1 MTDEL
6 QNIYLPKFDDNDEMY
21 FDNVAEETFDF
32 SHYIRPKFDDNDKMY
47 FDEDEIYLEAIA

>member
-21 FDNVAEETFDF
+21 FDD
-32 SHYIRPKFDDNDKMY
+32 
-47 FDEDEIYLEAIA
+47 DEIYLEAIA